1 MKYVCVS
8 VVKFIYHKII
18 RCMTCWHLSGQMT
31 NDGYRHF
38 QLRSGSVEISK
49 AYLTYTII
57 ERLDDRLIRKIKVA
71 KVL

>member
-1 MKYVCVS
+1 
-8 VVKFIYHKII
+8 
-18 RCMTCWHLSGQMT
+18 MTCWHLSGQMT